1 MDPLV
6 ILLFLVLFVLSGFFS
21 GTEIALMSM
30 PSHKIDSLL
39 KQNKLGSKS
48 LKYIKSHNDKLLI
61 TILVGNNLVNVYAAA
76 LATQISISIAR
87 SSWIE
92 ESLAIWVSTWIITFL
107 ILLFGEIIP
116 KSFATKNAEKIS
128 LLVSYPYKI
137 MMWILFPVIIIIEF
151 IIKIFTGKH
160 TINDVTNDEI
170 SSFIDLGKDSGTLE
184 DDQYMRLKNTLD
196 MEDTYVD
203 EIMTPRVEVEA
214 LASDTSLW
222 EAFEY
227 YKAHNHSRIPVF
239 EETIDKIIGIVS
251 VRTLLREIESR
262 WEKAMLSDIV
272 FQELIKV
279 PINQPI
285 DNLLKTFQ
293 HTHNHMAIVIDE
305 YGWVAGIVTMEDI
318 LEEIV
323 GEIRDENDTH
333 EEEEIKANWKWGYI
347 IDATVPM
354 DDMLY
359 AFKIECS
366 NIGLDKREFDWE
378 TVSFLITHKLERFP
392 EVGEEIDF
400 PVIFETKD
408 MDDKILRLKVLDM
421 EESRIGDVDVR
432 MFDAP
437 LPE

>member
-1 MDPLV
+1 
-6 ILLFLVLFVLSGFFS
+6 
-21 GTEIALMSM
+21 MSM

>member
-1 MDPLV
+1 
-6 ILLFLVLFVLSGFFS
+6 
-21 GTEIALMSM
+21 MSM

-222 EAFEY
+222 EAFAY